1 LLAADSYRVYGEV
14 RSVGQLIK
22 SPSVNEILE
31 PILKLA
37 GPPKEFR
44 TVVKW
49 LNTHADEVMSS
60 RMIVG
65 VSSSGKDIP
74 AALVAI
80 EFASAED
87 AARFQVQLNSFLQ
100 KMTATPEAGE
110 PKTPPTPQYYIQQA
124 GSLVLITP
132 TPLNLK
138 KLRPAGSKL
147 LFEDANFRIARNR
160 LSTESIFVYVDVDG
174 MDKEDQ
180 ERMKKAQEEYEKA
193 EAERAAH
200 PETAP
205 KVEPSPE
212 PEEPMEPEEPEG
224 SPLPEKHTEI
234 VGVATE
240 LETGPNGERTIT
252 AVAAPPTYALIGLLM
267 SSIGGVEGKYPA
279 AVGVGVSLE
288 GDSFDVRALL
298 VNTPGEKSDPL
309 PFLPVLIPGP
319 AITPEAPSI
328 LPADTEMLV
337 TLSLDLPQMYTMLAT
352 PQPITAKPGPQMQVH
367 PVGESEPAIVA
378 LEKQLKIKIKD
389 ELLPLLGSEI
399 VVSVPMTGM
408 DFLQP
413 PKTPAVAQPAPSP
426 AAEPSPESRPDLRPD
441 AARDSSDQF
450 TLTETTKETI
460 ADPRSVVIAVALK
473 DKEGMR
479 ALLPKLVESLA
490 FKGASALARTERRED
505 TELVSYANAL
515 AYAFIGN
522 FLVISPSVESTRH
535 VVDSYLKH
543 ETLSGD
549 PHFKNYTR
557 WQPRQLQ
564 GQIYISQSL
573 MESYRAWIQ
582 QPTAPV
588 DEQTR
593 AFLTRFSIV
602 AQPVTYSLSNEGFGP
617 LHELHL
623 PKNLVLLLIAATA
636 GSLNQPVPVDPPDP
650 KPVVAQ
656 PPKLPANPNER
667 PF

>member
-1 LLAADSYRVYGEV
+1 
-14 RSVGQLIK
+14 
-22 SPSVNEILE
+22 
-31 PILKLA
+31 
-37 GPPKEFR
+37 
-44 TVVKW
+44 
-49 LNTHADEVMSS
+49 
-60 RMIVG
+60 
-65 VSSSGKDIP
+65 
-74 AALVAI
+74 
-80 EFASAED
+80 
-87 AARFQVQLNSFLQ
+87 
-100 KMTATPEAGE
+100 
-110 PKTPPTPQYYIQQA
+110 
-124 GSLVLITP
+124 
-132 TPLNLK
+132 
-138 KLRPAGSKL
+138 
-147 LFEDANFRIARNR
+147 
-160 LSTESIFVYVDVDG
+160 
-174 MDKEDQ
+174 
-180 ERMKKAQEEYEKA
+180 
-193 EAERAAH
+193 
-200 PETAP
+200 
-205 KVEPSPE
+205 
-212 PEEPMEPEEPEG
+212 
-224 SPLPEKHTEI
+224 
-234 VGVATE
+234 
-240 LETGPNGERTIT
+240 
-252 AVAAPPTYALIGLLM
+252 M
-267 SSIGGVEGKYPA
+267 SSISSVEGKYPA

-288 GDSFDVRALL
+288 GDSFDIRALL

-319 AITPEAPSI
+319 AIAPEAPSI

-352 PQPITAKPGPQMQVH
+352 PQPITAKMGPQMQMH
-367 PVGESEPAIVA
+367 QVGDSEPAIVA

-399 VVSVPMTGM
+399 VVSLPMTGL

-413 PKTPAVAQPAPSP
+413 PKAPAPVVQPSP
-426 AAEPSPESRPDLRPD
+426 APTPEPTPERERD

-460 ADPRSVVIAVALK
+460 TDPRSVVIAVALK

-479 ALLPKLVESLA
+479 ALLPKLIESLA

-505 TELVSYANAL
+505 TELVSYANAV

-543 ETLSGD
+543 ETLSGE

-564 GQIYISQSL
+564 GQMYVSQSL
-573 MESYRAWIQ
+573 MESYRTWIQ

-588 DEQTR
+588 DEETR

-636 GSLNQPVPVDPPDP
+636 SSMNQPVQVGPPDP
-650 KPVVAQ
+650 KPPVEV
-656 PPKLPANPNER
+656 PPKLPATINER